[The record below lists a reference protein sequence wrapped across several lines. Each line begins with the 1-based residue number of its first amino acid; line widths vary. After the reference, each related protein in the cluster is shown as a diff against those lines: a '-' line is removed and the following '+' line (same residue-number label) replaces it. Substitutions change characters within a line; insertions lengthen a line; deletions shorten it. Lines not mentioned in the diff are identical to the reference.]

1 MDEINALYT
10 KTAYHDTDSQ
20 VLDAHRLRLP
30 RTILDYFAGNKQ
42 FVSVIELSRAWNS
55 DTLFA
60 NTFSFAIYRKLAL

>member
-1 MDEINALYT
+1 MGVCHEVASLTFRSFSTPTLLAVDEINALYT

-42 FVSVIELSRAWNS
+42 FVSVIE
-55 DTLFA
+55 
-60 NTFSFAIYRKLAL
+60 